1 MRQHNNNG
9 SYNNNR
15 NSSYNKS
22 STDKPKS
29 GLTVE
34 VRNGDVTKALR
45 IFKKKVAE
53 AGIIQEVRD
62 RQEFVKPS
70 KKRAR
75 AKASFGKWA
84 GTQSKITPMPRW
96 CSKSMRYIKSCGVP

>member
-1 MRQHNNNG
+1 MRQHYNNG

-15 NSSYNKS
+15 SSSYNKS

-75 AKASFGKWA
+75 AKAA
-84 GTQSKITPMPRW
+84 GIARW
-96 CSKSMRYIKSCGVP
+96 RKKVRDGELEGLRPTSKSKRR